1 MEERGGGRE
10 KVRGKGGREREKTNG
25 KKLFTFDAAGA
36 VDIPPSSSSV
46 LGLFPLF
53 RFLLVCE
60 SCTAVLCCR
69 RSSSGGGGLG
79 GSGRL
84 GARCPESGRC
94 GDQRFR
100 QRPPPLGQR
109 CHREAVEARLLL
121 EFLEETVFEGG
132 LLFRAR
138 VRERRKREKKR
149 ERENVDRR
157 SVHGENKNSKTQK
170 KRTLSPFGAPRLP
183 PPERRWLPP
192 RQHWPAPWPAPR
204 RARPSCRRRKRKE
217 KRKKAEKEA
226 GTRRTKER
234 RLRPPPWP
242 RPPPPRPPPRPVR
255 SRLGPRRRRRRR
267 RAPAG
272 R

>member
-1 MEERGGGRE
+1 M
-10 KVRGKGGREREKTNG
+10 GKNCLPSTPPGPS
-25 KKLFTFDAAGA
+25 
-36 VDIPPSSSSV
+36 ISPPSSSSV
-46 LGLFPLF
+46 LGLFPL
-53 RFLLVCE
+53 LLVCE

-69 RSSSGGGGLG
+69 SSSSGGLG

-109 CHREAVEARLLL
+109 CRGEAVEARFLL
-121 EFLEETVFEGG
+121 EFLEDAVFKGG
-132 LLFRAR
+132 SLFRAR

-157 SVHGENKNSKTQK
+157 SVNRENKNSKTQQK
-170 KRTLSPFGAPRLP
+170 KRTLPPFGAPRLP

-204 RARPSCRRRKRKE
+204 RARPSCRRRKRKA
-217 KRKKAEKEA
+217 KKKKAEKEA